1 MSIVPMQKIR
11 LIVFSSDR
19 GEVLSLVQK
28 YGAIEFI
35 GSDSEQQSDSV
46 KFDKNS
52 LFSRIK
58 AVINFIDPY
67 YNKPGLW
74 KSLRQGSSVE
84 MKENDL
90 KSFLSNSDVIL
101 KEISDIEQLQAE
113 LSETRVSIKQLED
126 RNNWLLQWK
135 NLPLKL
141 NQLETVKT
149 KTILLQGRRS
159 KEENKEYLLSLLDTN
174 EISSEVLTIGD
185 REFAVIILK
194 NEVEKFNSLLDSEI
208 FEAVSAQS
216 GDYTPA
222 EEIKKIQSELQA
234 KKAKLS
240 DIETKIKSFTQKNY
254 KDLIVAHEIMSWKQG
269 REDVLNKGQHSNY
282 TIKLDGWINVDKR
295 TKLESDFNKHGL
307 AVVIQDLTPEEGE
320 EPPVDVK
327 NSSLVEPFELVTRLY
342 GMPGYKDLDPTPF
355 LSAFFI
361 LFFGMSLTDVGYGLF
376 LAVVGTLILFAFKVS
391 HPMRLFAKLLVY
403 VGLATVV
410 VGILF
415 GGYLGFSPTFLPDWM
430 QSWQKFDPIGEPL
443 KVFYLSLILGVVHI
457 AFGLMVKIYSEYR
470 QGRLLS
476 GIVGTGPWLLMF
488 ILGSLLLLVK
498 FDYIKSDF
506 LSESRIINL
515 IYVDLV
521 LIVLSG
527 ASQGKSW
534 LQKIQSGASSLYDS
548 VGYFSDILSYSRL
561 LALGLSTTALAFAV
575 NMIAEM
581 VVDVPYVGFLLAG
594 AILLVGHLFTLAVNT
609 LGAFI
614 HSARLQFV
622 EFFGKF
628 ISGTGREFKPL
639 ARKYDNITIVDD

>member
-1 MSIVPMQKIR
+1 MQKIR
-11 LIVFSSDR
+11 LIIFSSDKD
-19 GEVLSLVQK
+19 EVLSVLQK
-28 YGAIEFI
+28 YGAVEFI
-35 GSDSEQQSDSV
+35 GDNSEQSSDNNIGL
-46 KFDKNS
+46 DKNS
-52 LFSRIK
+52 LFSKLGTSIK
-58 AVINFIDPY
+58 FMDAY
-67 YNKPGLW
+67 YDKPGLW
-74 KSLRQGSSVE
+74 QSLRQGSGVS
-84 MKENDL
+84 MKESDL
-90 KSFLSNSDVIL
+90 KKFLSNSSNIL
-101 KEISDIEQLQAE
+101 DKVAEIEGLQARLAE
-113 LSETRVSIKQLED
+113 VKAEIKQLEHKSD
-126 RNNWLLQWK
+126 WLSQWSK
-135 NLPLKL
+135 LPFRL
-141 NQLETVKT
+141 NQLETLKT
-149 KTILLQGRRS
+149 KVILLQSR
-159 KEENKEYLLSLLDTN
+159 KFYEESRQYLDSLFTTNGVDGEILS
-174 EISSEVLTIGD
+174 VGD
-185 REFAVIILK
+185 KEFAVIILK
-194 NEVEKFNSLLDSEI
+194 TDIDKFNDLLDSEI
-208 FEAVSAQS
+208 FEAVTPQT
-216 GDYTPA
+216 GDSTPVEELKKVQNSLQVKRARLA
-222 EEIKKIQSELQA
+222 EIESKIQS
-234 KKAKLS
+234 
-240 DIETKIKSFTQKNY
+240 FTQANY
-254 KDLIVAHEIMSWKQG
+254 KDLVVAYEIMSWKQD
-269 REDVLNKGQHSNY
+269 RDEVLSNGQFTDY
-282 TIKLDGWINVDKR
+282 TVRFEGWINADKR
-295 TKLESDFNKHGL
+295 SDLESDFAKHKL
-307 AVVIQDLTPEEGE
+307 AVVLQDLTPEEGE

-327 NSSLVEPFELVTRLY
+327 NSPLIEPFELVTRLY

-376 LAVVGTLILFAFKVS
+376 LAIVGVVILFAFKVS

-476 GIVGTGPWLLMF
+476 GIVDTGPWLLMF

-498 FDYIKSDF
+498 FGYVKSDL
-506 LSESRIINL
+506 LSESKLINL

-527 ASQGKSW
+527 ASRGKGL

-575 NMIAEM
+575 NMIADM
-581 VVDVPYVGFLLAG
+581 VVDVPYVGMILAG
-594 AILLVGHLFTLAVNT
+594 MILLVGHLFTLAVNT

-639 ARKYDNITIVDD
+639 ARKYDNITIIDD